1 VLGKGSADAGE
12 EERSADHG
20 MSWLTC
26 NLSSNPR
33 PEDTPRIL
41 RPPKGMVTSGA
52 DGMGRGKAMLSMSV
66 RVSQSQS
73 QDTLCLTCA
82 AGEMHARPDERSCNP
97 PRASSGYC
105 SFRSAA
111 ENATR
116 EAGFGKYRRTAA
128 HAPAAHRLFLS
139 LPFTGLHAN
148 IMYHP
153 ACMVRL
159 LVDWL
164 STPLAQHQSLTV

>member
-1 VLGKGSADAGE
+1 VIHVLGKGSADAGE

-82 AGEMHARPDERSCNP
+82 AGEMRARAIAASEARRRTQPGKLDLASIVERQHMHP
-97 PRASSGYC
+97 LHTASS
-105 SFRSAA
+105 
-111 ENATR
+111 
-116 EAGFGKYRRTAA
+116 
-128 HAPAAHRLFLS
+128 
-139 LPFTGLHAN
+139 
-148 IMYHP
+148 
-153 ACMVRL
+153 
-159 LVDWL
+159 
-164 STPLAQHQSLTV
+164 